1 MMPPHPDD
9 ETCLKPIG
17 PIAQA
22 IEAMSMVEYLYFM
35 VAISKLSATPTK
47 LGEPIVIG
55 KND

>member
-1 MMPPHPDD
+1 MPYDSE

-22 IEAMSMVEYLYFM
+22 IEAMPLADFIFLMVGL
-35 VAISKLSATPTK
+35 SKLSASST
-47 LGEPIVIG
+47 LGDEIIIG

>member
-1 MMPPHPDD
+1 MKNDPEE

-22 IEAMSMVEYLYFM
+22 IEAMPMRDFLFLMVGL
-35 VAISKLSATPTK
+35 SKLDASSK
-47 LGEPIVIG
+47 LGEPIIIG